1 MAHIELISTKTCP
14 YVQRSRIALM
24 EKGIDF
30 IFTEVDLKNKPD
42 WFLEISPYGKVP
54 VLKHDDKII
63 YESAVINEYLEEVF
77 PKPALLPKD
86 PVQRAF
92 ARIWIEHCNSR
103 SMTAN
108 RALLMCQDAKEQVS
122 LSEKLA
128 EDLLFI
134 ENEGLAKTSGN
145 GPFWF
150 GDKVTLTDI
159 TFFPLFQR
167 LCATEHYRGF
177 KVPDECTRL
186 KKLTEA
192 MKARNSVVETSLP
205 DEVLIKHY
213 VRYAQPSKAA

>member
-30 IFTEVDLKNKPD
+30 IFTEVDLRNKPD

-77 PKPALLPKD
+77 PEPSLMPKD
-86 PVQRAF
+86 PVDRAF
-92 ARIWIEHCNSR
+92 ARIWVEHCNSR
-103 SMTAN
+103 SMSAN
-108 RALLMCQDAKEQVS
+108 RSLLMCQDATEQQK
-122 LSEKLA
+122 LREKLA

-134 ENEGLAKTSGN
+134 ENEGLAKTSGD

-177 KVPDECTRL
+177 KIPDACQRIKAL
-186 KKLTEA
+186 IAA
-192 MKARNSVVETSLP
+192 MKQRKSVIGTSLE
-205 DEVLIKHY
+205 DDVLIKHY
-213 VRYAQPSKAA
+213 VRYAEPSKAA